1 MNLAGTEGGGNGHS
15 PNKCRRTLYLPEER
29 VRKIESEAGRLDRS
43 LSWVVQRAWK
53 IAQEGIKKLSPD
65 ET

>member
-1 MNLAGTEGGGNGHS
+1 
-15 PNKCRRTLYLPEER
+15 LYLPEER